1 MEKLWSS
8 ILMFLLL
15 IIRRNG
21 LCQNFAESFHSHPQQ
36 EQQQH
41 HYGDIGTDE
50 PQFITKGH
58 LYRAVVGDTIVLP
71 CKVKNLGSYV
81 LLWRRGAAVLT
92 AQNLMVTR
100 DARFK
105 MIDGYNLQI
114 SNVRVTDAGDYVCQI
129 GDVEPRD
136 QVHTLEILVP
146 PSVRSVPDH
155 GIISA
160 RQGGTATLECKAT
173 GNPTPHIYW
182 FRKTAKHSSMPLG
195 EGPVLILEQVGRQH
209 SGTYQCKAEN
219 GVREAA
225 YADVNLKVLSPPE
238 LSTERQW
245 IHASES
251 CEIEIVCTLQ
261 SDMNTDVSW
270 YQNSFM
276 LEPTDRRTM
285 YSRGNKY
292 ILSIVNFRTTDFG
305 NYSCVADN
313 SLGRTKKYIEVSGR
327 PGPTEFL
334 SSQYSSHLDRYNLTF
349 KIESLPDLDE
359 IKLLYRK
366 LMINETYQ
374 RPGNWNELVLY
385 PSVSRYDSR
394 HFVMSYIIT
403 KLEHNSVYEVMVQ
416 AKNRYGWNEVSD
428 IHQFH
433 TRSYGYVNEN
443 MDFIINSISMTSS
456 GSDIYRKKFIII
468 FICCQFL
475 AAFLLSVIT

>member
-1 MEKLWSS
+1 MKTEKLWSS

-21 LCQNFAESFHSHPQQ
+21 LCQNFAESFHS
-36 EQQQH
+36 QQH
-41 HYGDIGTDE
+41 YDTGTDE

-58 LYRAVVGDTIVLP
+58 LYRAVVDDTIILP
-71 CKVKNLGSYV
+71 CKVKNLGTYV

-105 MIDGYNLQI
+105 IIDGYNLQI
-114 SNVRVTDAGDYVCQI
+114 SNVKITDAGDYVCQI
-129 GDVEPRD
+129 GDEQPKD

-146 PSVRSVPDH
+146 PAVRAVPDH
-155 GIISA
+155 GIVSA
-160 RQGGTATLECKAT
+160 RQGGTATLECKAS
-173 GNPTPHIYW
+173 GNPTPRVYW
-182 FRKTAKHSSMPLG
+182 YRKMAKHSSMPLS
-195 EGPVLILEQVGRQH
+195 EGSIFVLEHVGRQH
-209 SGTYQCKAEN
+209 SGAYQCKAEN

-238 LSTERQW
+238 LSVERVW
-245 IHASES
+245 IHAAEDTDVQL
-251 CEIEIVCTLQ
+251 VCKLQ
-261 SDMNTDVSW
+261 SEMSTAVSW
-270 YQNSFM
+270 YQNSFIIDS
-276 LEPTDRRTM
+276 TDRREM
-285 YSRGNKY
+285 YQEKDRY
-292 ILSIVNFRTTDFG
+292 ILRISRFQPSDFG

-349 KIESLPDLDE
+349 RIESVPDLDE

-385 PSVSRYDSR
+385 PSVSRHDSR

-433 TRSYGYVNEN
+433 TRSYGYMHEN
-443 MDFIINSISMTSS
+443 MDFIINSITS
-456 GSDIYRKKFIII
+456 GSSYGNKSRNLLMAIS
-468 FICCQFL
+468 CQFL
-475 AAFLLSVIT
+475 TALSVIIYIRI